1 MIDRRFSGTKTFAS
15 ENFPFELFHGQNVRA
30 VSDFQRRKITDHV
43 LNREHVHNQF
53 LLRAIWCTGFRNA
66 HEPTCMSG
74 PSLLFPAKHPELPH

>member
-1 MIDRRFSGTKTFAS
+1 
-15 ENFPFELFHGQNVRA
+15 
-30 VSDFQRRKITDHV
+30 V